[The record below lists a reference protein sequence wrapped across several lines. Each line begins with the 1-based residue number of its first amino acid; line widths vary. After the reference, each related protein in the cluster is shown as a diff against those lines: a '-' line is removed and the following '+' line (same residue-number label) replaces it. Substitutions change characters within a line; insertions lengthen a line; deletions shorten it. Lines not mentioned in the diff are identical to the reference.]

1 MFFFYY
7 STNNIFFSPNRLMNL
22 DRIVVGKTNN
32 NMEMT
37 YHTVRT
43 EIEGLLKEDCRHNK
57 EALKDLH
64 RRIEIYNAHKT
75 IANQD
80 DKLMKDTE
88 FLLRS
93 ALFLMDLGINC

>member
-1 MFFFYY
+1 ME
-7 STNNIFFSPNRLMNL
+7 NI
-22 DRIVVGKTNN
+22 
-32 NMEMT
+32 T
-37 YHTVRT
+37 YETVQT
-43 EIEGLLKEDCRHNK
+43 EIQNLLKEEAIPDK
-57 EALKDLH
+57 EGLKNLH

-93 ALFLMDLGINC
+93 ALFLMDLGNQGDWKLQLEAVLGILGNCPSSN

>member
-1 MFFFYY
+1 
-7 STNNIFFSPNRLMNL
+7 
-22 DRIVVGKTNN
+22 
-32 NMEMT
+32 MT
-37 YHTVRT
+37 YETVRAD
-43 EIEGLLKEDCRHNK
+43 IQNLLKEETIATK
-57 EALKDLH
+57 ERLKNLH